1 MKEEHLFEQMK
12 LWRRWTVE
20 FLRTIPEDVIDKIP
34 PGHNNSIRW
43 NAGHI
48 LVGWDNT
55 MFPALNEERQ
65 MPLSY
70 HVLFP
75 SGSEPQHW
83 VEQPPALE
91 EIINR
96 LEEQPIL
103 IERACKGHL
112 DDPLKERFLGMG
124 TLGEM
129 LIFHINHENL
139 HMGIIKSMKQV
150 LVNRSQYN
158 LFN

>member
-1 MKEEHLFEQMK
+1 
-12 LWRRWTVE
+12 
-20 FLRTIPEDVIDKIP
+20 
-34 PGHNNSIRW
+34 
-43 NAGHI
+43 
-48 LVGWDNT
+48 
-55 MFPALNEERQ
+55 

-70 HVLFP
+70 HFLFP
-75 SGSEPQHW
+75 SGSEPEHW
-83 VEQPPALE
+83 VEQPPSMD
-91 EIINR
+91 EIIKR

-103 IERACKGHL
+103 IEQTCKGHL
-112 DDPLKERFLGMG
+112 DAPLKESFLGMG

-150 LVNRSQYN
+150 LVNRSQHN

>member
-1 MKEEHLFEQMK
+1 
-12 LWRRWTVE
+12 
-20 FLRTIPEDVIDKIP
+20 
-34 PGHNNSIRW
+34 
-43 NAGHI
+43 
-48 LVGWDNT
+48 
-55 MFPALNEERQ
+55 MFPAVNEERQ

-75 SGSEPQHW
+75 SGSEPKHW
-83 VEQPPALE
+83 VEQPPSLE

-112 DDPLKERFLGMG
+112 DDPLKESFLGMR

-129 LIFHINHENL
+129 LIFHTNHENL

-150 LVNRSQYN
+150 LENKTQHN